1 MGGSKLKIGVIGLG
15 QRGAAY
21 GMTDGSI
28 GLLGNILNNSDVLV
42 TAVCDSRED
51 RVNFAAEKVVKAGQ
65 DEPLKTTD
73 YNAVLQSGVDAVIVS
88 TSWASHVIVALA
100 AMEKGV
106 AVAIEVGG
114 THNLGDMRKLVE
126 TYEKTKTPFMFLEN
140 CCYNKDEL
148 LVTSLARNGKLGE
161 SVIATAHIATI

>member
-1 MGGSKLKIGVIGLG
+1 MGGNKLKIGVIGLG

-73 YNAVLQSGVDAVIVS
+73 YNAVLQSGVDAVIGFPQAGLR
-88 TSWASHVIVALA
+88 T
-100 AMEKGV
+100 
-106 AVAIEVGG
+106 
-114 THNLGDMRKLVE
+114 
-126 TYEKTKTPFMFLEN
+126 
-140 CCYNKDEL
+140 
-148 LVTSLARNGKLGE
+148 
-161 SVIATAHIATI
+161 